1 MNKEQAIR
9 EARALWPAG
18 TIIIDESVSY
28 GANNEVEHVHVCIA
42 CFDGLNDMPH
52 HCMADT
58 FEESLAKLRASVK
71 PVAEPQAVAVEVES
85 HAH

>member
-1 MNKEQAIR
+1 MNKEQAIK
-9 EARALWPAG
+9 EARELWPAG
-18 TIIIDESVSY
+18 TIIIDDSVSY
-28 GANNEVEHVHVCIA
+28 DTGNNVNNTHTCIA
-42 CFDGLNDMPH
+42 CFDAAGNMPH
-52 HCMADT
+52 HCMAES